1 MLAQS
6 SPVSSPVEEAFQRG
20 ALAMHNG
27 RSADAET
34 AFRQAVKLAPQMAE
48 AHLDLGLVLGQE
60 GKLPEATA
68 SIQRAL
74 ELDPKLSSAHMFL
87 GIFLS
92 QQNRPQ
98 EAIAALKQELT
109 LQPKNVEALT
119 WLGTVEM
126 GAGDTVGA
134 AAAFDRAVE
143 LAPNDLDILEYRG
156 RAHSL
161 VSRDSYAKMAQID
174 PNSWHVHRVRGELF
188 AEEDRHPEAIAEFQA
203 AIKLQDRNPDL
214 YEALGD
220 ECRKANRLAEARDA
234 YARELDLTPQNLIAM
249 YNLGSTDVEL
259 GDGAA
264 GVPLLQKMAGSYQH
278 SAVAEYYTGRGL
290 AAEGK
295 DAEASAWLEK
305 SAAEDPTG
313 EVGKR
318 SFYELARVYRKLQRS
333 AEAQK
338 ALAEYNRLRETQERQ
353 NAAKIEDWRKFSGAP
368 TQAIQP
374 PQGQAPAQR
383 PQ

>member
-1 MLAQS
+1 
-6 SPVSSPVEEAFQRG
+6 
-20 ALAMHNG
+20 MHNG

-174 PNSWHVHRVRGELF
+174 PGSWHVHRVRGELF

-220 ECRKANRLAEARDA
+220 ECRKANRLQEARDA

-259 GDGAA
+259 GDAAA